1 MNPSSLKRALQANK
15 AILSIKQYAYEKK
28 YTISHGL
35 EGPDPYSTTDFGT
48 EEILH
53 KLIAT
58 DRQKHD
64 NNENSASKRNQSH
77 VGSSFSK
84 IDVKDS
90 LARKTRVTSGKEKSL
105 RSPKVDSGSPYKNE
119 NMKPSSMSM
128 IPTNFQ
134 LIDKQHSIT
143 TLQKYEDLKTVLE
156 VEYDEEMAKE
166 ME

>member
-1 MNPSSLKRALQANK
+1 M
-15 AILSIKQYAYEKK
+15 
-28 YTISHGL
+28 
-35 EGPDPYSTTDFGT
+35 
-48 EEILH
+48 
-53 KLIAT
+53 
-58 DRQKHD
+58 
-64 NNENSASKRNQSH
+64 
-77 VGSSFSK
+77 GSSFSK
-84 IDVKDS
+84 IDIKDS

-105 RSPKVDSGSPYKNE
+105 RSPKVDSSSPYKNE